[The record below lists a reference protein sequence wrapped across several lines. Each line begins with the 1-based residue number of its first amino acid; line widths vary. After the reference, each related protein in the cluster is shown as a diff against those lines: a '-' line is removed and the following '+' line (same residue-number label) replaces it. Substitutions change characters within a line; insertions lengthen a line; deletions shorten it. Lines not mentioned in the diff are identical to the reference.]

1 MSVYLGNA
9 GCVHIRRQ
17 GEPYGCKLQADDV
30 DVDLRRFSIDF
41 DPDEANPRPT
51 PLITGD
57 QVEFKAKVA
66 TDNLELVDGV
76 TDNGVTRWVHVDQTG
91 GIRLYTSYQAAVN
104 GSKET
109 AVELVEPSGD
119 QNIIVDVVNVQY
131 EPLAQ
136 MRSWEPTTNPRLSTP
151 AFLARSIA
159 SFTIKA

>member
-1 MSVYLGNA
+1 MLPFRSMVLFQASRYERLPGQCRLRPHSQA
-9 GCVHIRRQ
+9 

-91 GIRLYTSYQAAVN
+91 GILALYQ
-104 GSKET
+104 
-109 AVELVEPSGD
+109 LPSCGQRQQGD
-119 QNIIVDVVNVQY
+119 
-131 EPLAQ
+131 
-136 MRSWEPTTNPRLSTP
+136 RC
-151 AFLARSIA
+151 
-159 SFTIKA
+159 